1 VGEVVEERDDVPPTG
16 VCGVRLDYAL
26 EELDLVEGRFR
37 VVGGRFDD
45 LEGDVL
51 VDPVARE
58 GRDGRSAKPDGSR
71 SRSLLSPGG
80 AKGVGGQ
87 ELDVLYTAGSCTRSR
102 GENPAALLAHD
113 LYQRS

>member
-1 VGEVVEERDDVPPTG
+1 MPPTG

-26 EELDLVEGRFR
+26 EKLDLIEGGFR

-58 GRDGRSAKPDGSR
+58 AGTAVSKKARRKSLQESAE
-71 SRSLLSPGG
+71 PGG
-80 AKGVGGQ
+80 AKGVGWQ
-87 ELDVLYTAGSCTRSR
+87 ELDGLCIASSCTRNR
-102 GENPAALLAHD
+102 GENPAALLAQG
-113 LYQRS
+113 LSRRS